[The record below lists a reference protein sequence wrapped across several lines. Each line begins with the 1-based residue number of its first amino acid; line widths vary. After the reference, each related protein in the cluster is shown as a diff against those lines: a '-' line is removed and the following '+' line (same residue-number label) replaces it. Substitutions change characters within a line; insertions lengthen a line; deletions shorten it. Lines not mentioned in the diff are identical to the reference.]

1 MSGFSPA
8 NTKLQKLAINTFMR
22 SYLRNGR
29 KVYSFDLL
37 SGFACPM
44 ALLCLAKAIVTA
56 AGRRIQ
62 DGKEMQFRC
71 FSASQENAYPSTY
84 NKRKRNFD
92 AMRDCKTVE
101 EAVAL
106 LQSQLPADAGV
117 VRIHVAG
124 DFFNW
129 IYFQAWC
136 IVAKNNPNVLFYAY
150 TKSLH
155 FFVRGIEQGIIPD
168 NLNITASRGGRL
180 DHMID
185 EHGLKEAVV
194 CFSKAEARAKGL
206 PIDKD
211 DSHAAHPRYAGKSFA
226 LLIHGQQPAG
236 SEAAAAVK
244 KLRKS
249 A

>member
-1 MSGFSPA
+1 MSAFSPA
-8 NTKLQKLAINTFMR
+8 NTKLRKLSINSFMR
-22 SYLRNGR
+22 SYLKNGR

-37 SGFACPM
+37 SGFSCPM
-44 ALLCLAKAIVTA
+44 ALLCLAKAIVSEH
-56 AGRRIQ
+56 GRRIQ
-62 DGKEMQFRC
+62 DGKHQRFRC
-71 FSASQENAYPSTY
+71 FSASQEVAYPSTY
-84 NKRKRNFD
+84 RKRKRNFD
-92 AMRDCKTVE
+92 AMRGFDNVE
-101 EAVAL
+101 EAVQFIL
-106 LQSQLPADAGV
+106 SHLPHDAGV
-117 VRIHVAG
+117 VRIHVSG

-136 IVAKNNPNVLFYAY
+136 IVARDNPSILFYAY
-150 TKSLH
+150 TKSLD
-155 FFVRGIEQGIIPD
+155 FLLRGIDEGIIPD

-194 CFSKAEARAKGL
+194 CFSKAEAKAKGL

-244 KLRKS
+244 ELRKS